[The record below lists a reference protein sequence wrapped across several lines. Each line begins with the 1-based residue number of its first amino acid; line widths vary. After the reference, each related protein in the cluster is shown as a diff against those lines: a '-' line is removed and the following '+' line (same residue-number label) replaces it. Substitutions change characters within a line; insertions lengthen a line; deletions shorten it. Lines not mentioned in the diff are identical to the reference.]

1 MAKNVKLINKVN
13 SSFEIKCLTVLIK
26 SYKTSITENRYS
38 KDWEE
43 KTFSSHL
50 VSLMKKCDVAIKY
63 NLTITKEE
71 ELEDEAIDNGL
82 KSPNE
87 ANPIDIRFH
96 SVWTDLRLDY
106 NVEAKNISLSEWKKS
121 SGNKVNA
128 SQQQTEYITK
138 GIDRFLTGHFK
149 DKNGC
154 MLGYLVNGKLDDVL
168 VKINDKIINQ
178 KNVSECINLGSVINK
193 HQIFESI
200 HMERKLNHLFFDF
213 LNFC

>member
-26 SYKTSITENRYS
+26 SYNTSITENRYS

-82 KSPNE
+82 KSANE

-138 GIDRFLTGHFK
+138 GIDRFLKGHFK
-149 DKNGC
+149 NKNGC

-213 LNFC
+213 VNFY

>member
-1 MAKNVKLINKVN
+1 MAKNAKLIDNVN
-13 SSFEIKCLTVLIK
+13 SSFEIKCLKVLVKSYETSIK
-26 SYKTSITENRYS
+26 SKKYS

-50 VSLMKKCDVAIKY
+50 VSLMKKCDLAIKY

-71 ELEDEAIDNGL
+71 ELEDDEIDNGL
-82 KSPNE
+82 KSPKE

-96 SVWTDLRLDY
+96 SIWTNLRLDY

-138 GIDRFLTGHFK
+138 GVDRFLTGHYK

-154 MLGYLVNGKLDDVL
+154 MLGYLVNGTLDDIL
-168 VKINDKIINQ
+168 MKINEKIINQ
-178 KNVSECINLGSVINK
+178 KNANECLKTGVMLNN
-193 HQIFESI
+193 HQIFEST
-200 HMERKLNHLFFDF
+200 HNERKLKHLFF
-213 LNFC
+213 NFVNFS

>member
-1 MAKNVKLINKVN
+1 MAKNVSLINSVN
-13 SSFEIKCLTVLIK
+13 SSFEIKCLTVLVK
-26 SYKTSITENRYS
+26 SYDTSISEKKYS

-50 VSLMKKCDVAIKY
+50 VSLMKKCDIAIKY

-71 ELEDEAIDNGL
+71 ELEDGEIDNGL
-82 KSPNE
+82 KSPKE

-96 SVWTDLRLDY
+96 SIWTNLRLDY

-154 MLGYLVNGKLDDVL
+154 MLGYLVNGVLDDTL
-168 VKINDKIINQ
+168 MKINEKITNQ
-178 KNVSECINLGSVINK
+178 KEANECLKTGVMLNN
-193 HQIFESI
+193 HQIFESV
-200 HMERKLNHLFFDF
+200 HNERKLKHLFFDF
-213 LNFC
+213 VNFS